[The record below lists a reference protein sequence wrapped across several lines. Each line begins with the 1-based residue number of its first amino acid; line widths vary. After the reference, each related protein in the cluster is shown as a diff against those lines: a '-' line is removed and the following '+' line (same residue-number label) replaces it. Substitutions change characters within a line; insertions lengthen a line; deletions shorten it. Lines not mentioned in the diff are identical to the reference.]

1 MLHQVRYTFL
11 GLDLGQRQDF
21 SALAVVDLAET
32 VSTRRDPVTCA
43 FLRDQTL
50 ILRSLERFPL
60 GTDYTELAAHARRH
74 IVTPPPFAPASTPK
88 ASLAIDAGG
97 PGGPVVNMFR
107 HAGLPCDMFPVM
119 MTSGVTGG
127 DLARGGYSAPRRE
140 LAGLLRVALESRM
153 LRIPGDLPLCRQLL
167 HEIRTFSPIG
177 GQSEHD
183 DMAVAVALAL
193 WVAHRRFPGLVYSK
207 KAA

>member
-11 GLDLGQRQDF
+11 GLDLGQRQDY
-21 SALAVVDLAET
+21 SALAVVDFAET
-32 VSTRRDPVTCA
+32 VTARRDPVTYA
-43 FLRDQTL
+43 LRREYSL
-50 ILRSLERFPL
+50 ILRSLERYPL
-60 GTDYTELAAHARRH
+60 DTDYTELAAHVRRH
-74 IVTPPPFAPASTPK
+74 AIAPPPFAPACQPK
-88 ASLAIDAGG
+88 AALAIDAGG

-107 HAGLPCDMFPVM
+107 HAGLPCDLLPVM
-119 MTSGVTGG
+119 ITGG
-127 DLARGGYSAPRRE
+127 ATGSDLPQGGYSVPRRE

-153 LRIPGDLPLCRQLL
+153 LRIPGDLPLCAALL
-167 HEIRTFSPIG
+167 DEIRNFSPAG
-177 GQSEHD
+177 GQSQHD